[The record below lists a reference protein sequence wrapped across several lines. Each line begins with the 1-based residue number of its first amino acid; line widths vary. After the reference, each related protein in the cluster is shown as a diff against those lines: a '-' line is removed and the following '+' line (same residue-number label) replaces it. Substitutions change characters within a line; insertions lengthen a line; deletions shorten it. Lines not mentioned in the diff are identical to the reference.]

1 MTNISY
7 YAGSGIGR
15 QLCIAYARAG
25 CKAIALVDM
34 DVNGIQETISLIKSY
49 GVALPLLALEV
60 DVTNIASVKN
70 MVLETIKSF
79 GRIDYGMFKTTHFVL
94 AASRNKNKD

>member
-1 MTNISY
+1 
-7 YAGSGIGR
+7 
-15 QLCIAYARAG
+15 
-25 CKAIALVDM
+25 M

-79 GRIDYGMFKTTHFVL
+79 GRIDYGMFKTLHFAL
-94 AASRNKNKD
+94 AAAETFKTKD